1 MKLNTINL
9 TLQGKGGVGKS
20 YITTIFAQYLKDY
33 KNIEIS
39 GADTDPVNRSFAGI
53 KKLNALPVDI
63 IENDAISQSKFDS
76 IFELMLTDENSTFII
91 DNGASTFLPFTKY
104 IKDNGVIEMF
114 EEAQKE
120 VFIHTVIVGGQSQN
134 DTLQGLL
141 TLFDLIK
148 DSNNVKL
155 VMWLNEF
162 QGKITDAEKVFKA
175 VAKKTAGFIVVEN
188 KNSDAFTADLE
199 KLTKNRLTLKEALES
214 TDFNLMAK
222 QRLKRVFN
230 DIYAQL
236 DQIYDNA
243 ENTAVLEA

>member
-155 VMWLNEF
+155 VIWLNEF

-175 VAKKTAGFIVVEN
+175 VAKKTAGFIVVN

>member
-1 MKLNTINL
+1 MKCL
-9 TLQGKGGVGKS
+9 
-20 YITTIFAQYLKDY
+20 
-33 KNIEIS
+33 
-39 GADTDPVNRSFAGI
+39 
-53 KKLNALPVDI
+53 KKL
-63 IENDAISQSKFDS
+63 K
-76 IFELMLTDENSTFII
+76 
-91 DNGASTFLPFTKY
+91 
-104 IKDNGVIEMF
+104 
-114 EEAQKE
+114 KE

-155 VMWLNEF
+155 VIWLNEF

-199 KLTKNRLTLKEALES
+199 KLTKSCLTLKEALAS
-214 TDFNLMAK
+214 NDFNLMAK

-230 DIYAQL
+230 DIYVQL
-236 DQIYDNA
+236 DQICDVA
-243 ENTAVLEA
+243 QSEKSVLKPSRKKYTCRHFSSLG

>member
-1 MKLNTINL
+1 
-9 TLQGKGGVGKS
+9 
-20 YITTIFAQYLKDY
+20 
-33 KNIEIS
+33 
-39 GADTDPVNRSFAGI
+39 
-53 KKLNALPVDI
+53 
-63 IENDAISQSKFDS
+63 
-76 IFELMLTDENSTFII
+76 
-91 DNGASTFLPFTKY
+91 
-104 IKDNGVIEMF
+104 VI
-114 EEAQKE
+114 
-120 VFIHTVIVGGQSQN
+120 
-134 DTLQGLL
+134 
-141 TLFDLIK
+141 
-148 DSNNVKL
+148 
-155 VMWLNEF
+155 WLNEF